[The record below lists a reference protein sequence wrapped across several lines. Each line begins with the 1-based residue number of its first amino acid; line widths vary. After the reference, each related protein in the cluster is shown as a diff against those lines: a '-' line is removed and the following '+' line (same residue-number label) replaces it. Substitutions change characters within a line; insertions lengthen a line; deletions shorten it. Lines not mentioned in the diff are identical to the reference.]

1 MIFAVDIGNTNVV
14 IGIFENGKIRNNFR
28 VQSNTLRTTD
38 EYASIIMRLMETE
51 KIKPEQIT
59 GVIIASVVPRLIY
72 TFSKLSRK
80 YLDLEPVVIAPGIKT
95 GISIKMENPKEVGAD
110 RIVNAVAAKQMAG
123 FPAIVV
129 DFGTA
134 TTFDVINRDG
144 DYIGGV
150 ICPGIKLSSQI
161 LHSNTAKLP
170 EVEIEKVESVI
181 GKNTIHSIQSGIYYG
196 YLAMVDGILERII
209 AEEFKEGDVNVISTG
224 GLGSVFT
231 GESAYIQRYEPNLT
245 LEGLR
250 MIYEKNELEIK
261 G

>member
-14 IGIFENGKIRNNFR
+14 IGLFDKGKVHSNFR
-28 VQSNTLRTTD
+28 FQSSTLRTTD
-38 EYASIIMRLMETE
+38 EYASTIMRLLENE
-51 KIKPEQIT
+51 KIKTSDIN

-72 TFSKLSRK
+72 TFTKLSRK
-80 YLDLEPVVIAPGIKT
+80 YLKVEPIVIAPGIKT
-95 GISIKMENPKEVGAD
+95 GLSIKMENPKEVGAD
-110 RIVNAVAAKQMAG
+110 RIVNAVAAKTMAG
-123 FPAIVV
+123 YPAVVV

-170 EVEIEKVESVI
+170 EVEIEKVDTVI

-196 YLAMVDGILERII
+196 YLSMLDGILERIFE
-209 AEEFKEGDVNVISTG
+209 EEFGGEKVNVISTG

-231 GESAYIQRYEPNLT
+231 GESQYIERYEPNLT

-250 MIYEKNELEIK
+250 IIYEKNQA
-261 G
+261 

>member
-14 IGIFENGKIRNNFR
+14 IGIFDKGEIRSNFR
-28 VQSNTLRTTD
+28 VQSDTMRTTD
-38 EYASIIMRLMETE
+38 EYASTLMRLMESE
-51 KIKPEQIT
+51 GIKASDLS

-72 TFSKLSRK
+72 TFSKLARK
-80 YLDLEPVVIAPGIKT
+80 YLDIEPIIIAPGVKT

-110 RIVNAVAAKQMAG
+110 RIVNAVAAKHMSG
-123 FPAIVV
+123 YPAIVV

-134 TTFDVINRDG
+134 TTFDVIDKDG
-144 DYIGGV
+144 DYIGGI

-170 EVEIEKVESVI
+170 EVEIEKVETIV

-196 YLAMVDGILERII
+196 YLAMMDGILERII
-209 AEEFKEGDVNVISTG
+209 AEEFEGEDVKVISTG

-231 GESAYIQRYEPNLT
+231 GESAYIQSYEPNLT
-245 LEGLR
+245 LEGLKL
-250 MIYEKNELEIK
+250 IYEKNIS
-261 G
+261 

>member
-14 IGIFENGKIRNNFR
+14 IGIFENGIIRSNFR
-28 VQSNTLRTTD
+28 VQSSTLRTTD
-38 EYASIIMRLMETE
+38 EYASIITRLMEAE
-51 KIKPEQIT
+51 NIRISDIS

-72 TFSKLSRK
+72 TFTKFSRK
-80 YLDLEPVVIAPGIKT
+80 YLSIEPVVIAPGIKT

-110 RIVNAVAAKQMAG
+110 RIVNAVAAKQIIG
-123 FPAIVV
+123 YPAVVV

-134 TTFDVINRDG
+134 TTFDVVNSDG

-150 ICPGIKLSSQI
+150 ICPGIKLSAQM

-170 EVEIEKVESVI
+170 EVEIEKVDTVI

-196 YLAMVDGILERII
+196 YLAMLDGILERIFN
-209 AEEFKEGDVNVISTG
+209 EEFEGRQVRVISTG

-231 GESAYIQRYEPNLT
+231 GESAYIESYEPNLT
-245 LEGLR
+245 LDGLR
-250 MIYEKNELEIK
+250 MIYEKNQS
-261 G
+261 

>member
-14 IGIFENGKIRNNFR
+14 IGVFEGGVIRSNFR
-28 VQSNTLRTTD
+28 VQSNTMRTTD
-38 EYASIIMRLMETE
+38 EYASTLMRLMESE
-51 KIKPEQIT
+51 GIKISDIS

-80 YLDLEPVVIAPGIKT
+80 YLNIDPLVIAPGIKT

-110 RIVNAVAAKQMAG
+110 RIVNAVAAKHFVG
-123 FPAIVV
+123 YPAIVV

-134 TTFDVINRDG
+134 TTFDVVDAKG

-170 EVEIEKVESVI
+170 EVEIEKVDSVI

-196 YLAMVDGILERII
+196 YLAMVDGIIKRII
-209 AEEFKEGDVNVISTG
+209 EEEFEGVDVHVLSTG

-231 GESAYIQRYEPNLT
+231 GESAYISRYEPNLT
-245 LEGLR
+245 LNGLKL
-250 MIYEKNELEIK
+250 IYEKNQS
-261 G
+261 

>member
-14 IGIFENGKIRNNFR
+14 IGIFEDGKIRNNFR

-51 KIKPEQIT
+51 KINPEDIT

-72 TFSKLSRK
+72 TFSKLARK
-80 YLDLEPVVIAPGIKT
+80 YMDIEPLVIAPGIKT
-95 GISIKMENPKEVGAD
+95 GISIKTENPKEVGAD
-110 RIVNAVAAKQMAG
+110 RIVNAVAAKHMAG

-134 TTFDVINRDG
+134 TTFDVVNKDG

-170 EVEIEKVESVI
+170 EVEIEKVETVI

-196 YLAMVDGILERII
+196 YLEMVDGILKRII
-209 AEEFKEGDVNVISTG
+209 DEEFKEEDIHIISTG

-231 GESAYIQRYEPNLT
+231 GESKYIQRYEPNLT

-250 MIYEKNELEIK
+250 FIFEKNEDK
-261 G
+261 

>member
-1 MIFAVDIGNTNVV
+1 MIFAVDIGNSNIV
-14 IGIFENGKIRNNFR
+14 IGIFEDGKIRSNFR

-38 EYASIIMRLMETE
+38 EYASTIMRLMETE
-51 KIKPEQIT
+51 KIKIEDIT

-72 TFSKLSRK
+72 TFTKLSRK
-80 YLDLEPVVIAPGIKT
+80 YLDVEPLVIAPGVKT

-110 RIVNAVAAKQMAG
+110 RIVNAVAAKHITG
-123 FPAIVV
+123 FPAVVV

-134 TTFDVINRDG
+134 TTFDVINKDG

-170 EVEIEKVESVI
+170 EVEIEKVDTVI

-196 YLAMVDGILERII
+196 YLAMLDGILERII
-209 AEEFKEGDVNVISTG
+209 KEEFEGQMVNVISTG

-231 GESAYIQRYEPNLT
+231 GESEYIQSYEPNLT

-250 MIYEKNELEIK
+250 LIYEKNEL
-261 G
+261 

>member
-14 IGIFENGKIRNNFR
+14 IGIFEDGKIRSNFR
-28 VQSNTLRTTD
+28 VQSSTMRTTD
-38 EYASIIMRLMETE
+38 EYASIIMRLMEAE
-51 KIKPEQIT
+51 KIQTTDIS

-72 TFSKLSRK
+72 TFNKFSTK
-80 YLDLEPVVIAPGIKT
+80 YLDIEPLVIAPGIKT

-110 RIVNAVAAKQMAG
+110 RIVNAVAAKHMVG
-123 FPAIVV
+123 YPAIVV

-134 TTFDVINRDG
+134 TTFDVINKDG

-150 ICPGIKLSSQI
+150 ICPGTKLAAQI

-170 EVEIEKVESVI
+170 EVEIEKVDTVI

-196 YLAMVDGILERII
+196 YLSMLDGILARII
-209 AEEFKEGDVNVISTG
+209 AEEFEGQDVPVLSTG

-231 GESAYIQRYEPNLT
+231 EDSAYIERYEANLT
-245 LEGLR
+245 LEGLKL
-250 MIYEKNELEIK
+250 IYEKNQL
-261 G
+261 

>member
-14 IGIFENGKIRNNFR
+14 IGIFEDGKIKCNFR
-28 VQSNTLRTTD
+28 VQSNAQRTTD
-38 EYASIIMRLMETE
+38 EYASIIMRLMESE
-51 KIKPEQIT
+51 NIKISDIS

-72 TFSKLSRK
+72 TFTKFSKK
-80 YLDLEPVVIAPGIKT
+80 YLEKDPLTIAPGVKT

-110 RIVNAVAAKQMAG
+110 RIVNAVAAKSMFG
-123 FPAIVV
+123 YPAVVV

-134 TTFDVINRDG
+134 TTFDVIDKKG
-144 DYIGGV
+144 DYIGGI

-170 EVEIEKVESVI
+170 EVEIEKVASVI

-196 YLAMVDGILERII
+196 YLSMVDGIIDRII
-209 AEEFKEGDVNVISTG
+209 DEQFEGEKINVISTG

-231 GESAYIQRYEPNLT
+231 GESKYIEKYEPNLT
-245 LEGLR
+245 LEGLKT
-250 MIYEKNELEIK
+250 IYDKNQQ
-261 G
+261 